1 MADKVLDAAMAV
13 AVAVVVAVVPRV
25 HAAMRA
31 RAVVEN
37 KRPARRVH
45 EVHRDKAGK
54 VQGVPVHPSATRNH
68 VAMKAVLP
76 VAAWASHALPAP
88 PPVVSLTPCA
98 PVSI

>member
-1 MADKVLDAAMAV
+1 MADRARDAAMA
-13 AVAVVVAVVPRV
+13 AAAAAVVPRV
-25 HAAMRA
+25 HAEAPA

-37 KRPARRVH
+37 KRPVRRAHV
-45 EVHRDKAGK
+45 VRRDKVGK
-54 VQGVPVHPSATRNH
+54 VQGVHVHPSVTRSHIAT
-68 VAMKAVLP
+68 KAVLP